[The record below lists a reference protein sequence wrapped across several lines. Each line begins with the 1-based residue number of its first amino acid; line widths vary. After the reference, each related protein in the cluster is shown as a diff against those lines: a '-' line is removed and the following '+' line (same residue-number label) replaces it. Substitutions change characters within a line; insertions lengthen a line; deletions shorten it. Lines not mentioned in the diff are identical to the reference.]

1 LELAGRR
8 PSHAPSVAV
17 SRHEV
22 AIVTD
27 VKQARPPA
35 SSASGSVIAAD
46 HQPAL
51 GEEGFEHIH
60 LFAAP
65 LEWPMPPAF
74 APDTLA

>member
-1 LELAGRR
+1 
-8 PSHAPSVAV
+8 
-17 SRHEV
+17 
-22 AIVTD
+22 

-35 SSASGSVIAAD
+35 SSANRSVIAAD
-46 HQPAL
+46 HRPAL
-51 GEEGFEHIH
+51 AEEGLEHIH